1 MFHADRKI
9 KAVFFDLGYTLI
21 YFDGDFSRIVEESYL
36 VLANKLV
43 EAGYVLDTSTF
54 VAKFN
59 EKMQAYYRQRELD
72 LIERPVDKI
81 LKEILSE
88 FKINT
93 IPAAIY
99 RAAMDEM
106 YINTERHWQIEK
118 ETHATLQQ
126 LVDANYKLAIITNA
140 SDAWDVNNLIDNHGL
155 RKYFD
160 CVLISAEEGIR
171 KPDTRIFAKAAQT
184 LGVELEECVMVGDT
198 LNADILGAH
207 ASGIKAVWVKRRKN
221 ELDTSSLSN
230 KQLIPDAEID
240 SLEALLPILTIWQTL

>member
-21 YFDGDFSRIVEESYL
+21 YFDGDFSRIVEESYS
-36 VLANKLV
+36 VLANKLI
-43 EAGYVLDTSTF
+43 EAGYVLDTTTF

-88 FKINT
+88 FKVNT
-93 IPAAIY
+93 IPASIY
-99 RAAMDEM
+99 RAAMNEM
-106 YINTERHWQIEK
+106 YLSTEKHWQIEE
-118 ETHATLQQ
+118 ETHSTLQH
-126 LVDANYKLAIITNA
+126 LLDANYKLGLITNA

-184 LGVELEECVMVGDT
+184 LGVKLEECVMVGDT
-198 LNADILGAH
+198 INADILGAH
-207 ASGIKAVWVKRRKN
+207 ASGIKAVWVKRRKDK
-221 ELDTSSLSN
+221 LDTSALTN
-230 KQLIPDAEID
+230 KSLIPDAEID
-240 SLEALLPILTIWQTL
+240 SLEALLPILSIWQTI

>member
-1 MFHADRKI
+1 MLYAENKI

-21 YFDGDFSRIVEESYL
+21 YFDGDFSKIVEESYS
-36 VLANKLV
+36 VMANKLI
-43 EAGYVLDTSTF
+43 EAGYVLDVPTF

-93 IPAAIY
+93 IPATIY
-99 RAAMDEM
+99 RAAMNEM
-106 YINTERHWQIEK
+106 YLSTEKHWQIEE

-126 LVDANYKLAIITNA
+126 LLDANYKLAIITNA
-140 SDAWDVNNLIDNHGL
+140 SDAWDVNNLIDNHSL

-171 KPDTRIFAKAAQT
+171 KPDSRIFARAAQQ
-184 LGVELEECVMVGDT
+184 LGVELDECVMVGDT

-207 ASGIKAVWVKRRKN
+207 ACGIKAVWVKRRKN
-221 ELDTSSLSN
+221 EVDTSALTN
-230 KQLIPDAEID
+230 KDLVPDAEID
-240 SLEALLPILTIWQTL
+240 NLEALLPILTIWQEM